1 MTDQKPKLT
10 KYQVMIKAAL
20 VKKYREG
27 KGGAHIAG
35 NWKKFSRRDET
46 RAYLAQHPEVKINLR
61 PRTGRPAG
69 FNPPPTTGKNLRAQV
84 PAKRK
89 KEK

>member
-10 KYQVMIKAAL
+10 SYQVMIKAAL
-20 VKKYREG
+20 VKKYRAG
-27 KGGAHIAG
+27 KGGAHSAG

-61 PRTGRPAG
+61 TKTGRPASH
-69 FNPPPTTGKNLRAQV
+69 PHEVSRKNLRAKV
-84 PAKRK
+84 PANRK
-89 KEK
+89 KEQ